1 MDIAEL
7 TSAMHQFVADKGWYE
22 EGSIHPQKP
31 RNLAMSLAIEAAE
44 VLELFQW
51 QDNPADKRA
60 LSSELADVMLYLIQ
74 LASISEIDLEKA
86 VLEKLSTNYD
96 RDW

>member
-7 TSAMHQFVADKGWYE
+7 TQAMHQFVADKGWYE
-22 EGSIHPQKP
+22 QDSIHPQRPK
-31 RNLAMSLAIEAAE
+31 NLAMSLAIEAAE
-44 VLELFQW
+44 VLELYQW
-51 QDNPADKRA
+51 QDEPPDPQA

-74 LASISEIDLEKA
+74 LASICQIDMERA
-86 VLEKLSTNYD
+86 VLDKLRENYD